1 MSKFEKLRKLRV
13 AEPCSEN
20 WNEMFGND
28 RVRFCSHCA
37 KSVNDISAM
46 SPKDALRLVRRS
58 RGNICVRYVENPLTK
73 EPVIGGRLY
82 QIARRAPALAA
93 GVVGATL
100 SLSAMSYAQ
109 GQPRTSRTNSPQSTE
124 PAIAVNIDKEM
135 PSGSGTAV
143 IWGTVTDPSGAVI
156 PGATVILLDADGNEV
171 RSLRSGY
178 DGTYR
183 FEGVPAGKYSI
194 RSNAEGFTTA
204 LIMNVELEEGSERM
218 QPLQLEIGEWVV
230 MGVVAMTTTTVTIES
245 ELARAVDDE
254 DLELVG
260 DLLARGVFADEQE
273 SDGSTALFVAVRN
286 GNTEIARRLILFGAN
301 ADHRNETGENVLF
314 RIDGDTP
321 EELFNLLIENRA
333 DVNAA
338 NRTGRTP
345 LLRAAEDLD
354 ADVVRLLL
362 TAGADVRAKDEN
374 GWTALMHAAFDD
386 DLEKVRMLV
395 EAGSDIHV
403 RDKEGENVL
412 DQVADEKVEA
422 YLISLGATRTMP
434 NRFNKEEEEN
444 EEDGEDN

>member
-28 RVRFCSHCA
+28 RVRFCGHCA

-46 SPKDALRLVRRS
+46 SPKEALRLVKRS
-58 RGNICVRYVENPLTK
+58 RGNICIRYIEHPVTK
-73 EPVIGGRLY
+73 EPVIAGRLY

-109 GQPRTSRTNSPQSTE
+109 GGTRTTPQQTDT
-124 PAIAVNIDKEM
+124 AIAINIDKEL
-135 PSGSGTAV
+135 PAGTGTAV
-143 IWGTVTDPSGAVI
+143 IWGTVTDPAGAVI
-156 PGATVILLDADGNEV
+156 PGASVRLLDGEGDEIKAV
-171 RSLRSGY
+171 LSGY

-183 FEGVPAGKYSI
+183 FEALPDGTYSI
-194 RSNAEGFTTA
+194 EARSDGFMA
-204 LIMNVELEEGSERM
+204 LQMNNIVIGTGTERI
-218 QPLQLEIGEWVV
+218 QPLTLSIQQFVLTGAVAISSEVEIE
-230 MGVVAMTTTTVTIES
+230 IEN
-245 ELARAVDDE
+245 ELARAVDDD

-273 SDGSTALFVAVRN
+273 SDGSTPLFIAVRT
-286 GNTEIARRLILFGAN
+286 GNTGIVRRLILFGAN
-301 ADHRNETGENVLF
+301 ADHRNENGENVLF
-314 RIDGDTP
+314 RIDDDTP
-321 EELFNLLIENRA
+321 PELIKLLLENRA

-338 NRTGRTP
+338 NRSGRTP

-354 ADVVRLLL
+354 ADAVKLLL
-362 TAGADVRAKDEN
+362 DAGADVRAKDDN

-395 EAGSDIHV
+395 EAGSDIHII
-403 RDKEGENVL
+403 DKEGENLL
-412 DQVADEKVEA
+412 DQVADEAVEA
-422 YLISLGATRTMP
+422 YLISLGATRSMP
-434 NRFNKEEEEN
+434 NRFAKEDEEADD
-444 EEDGEDN
+444 DGEDN

>member
-46 SPKDALRLVRRS
+46 SPKEALRLVKRS
-58 RGNICVRYVENPLTK
+58 RGNICVRYVEHPLTK

-100 SLSAMSYAQ
+100 GLSAMTYAQ
-109 GQPRTSRTNSPQSTE
+109 GGTRTAPQQTDS
-124 PAIAVNIDKEM
+124 AIAVNIDTEM

-143 IWGTVTDPSGAVI
+143 IWGTVTDPSGAVV
-156 PGATVILLDADGNEV
+156 PNALVRLTDAGDEEVKSVLSDRDGM
-171 RSLRSGY
+171 
-178 DGTYR
+178 YR
-183 FEGVPAGKYSI
+183 FEGLAAGNYSI
-194 RSNAEGFTTA
+194 SSLASGFAAFQITN
-204 LIMNVELEEGSERM
+204 LELTDGSERI
-218 QPLQLEIGEWVV
+218 QSLTLEIGE
-230 MGVVAMTTTTVTIES
+230 VAVTVGALALVEEVEPES
-245 ELARAVDDE
+245 ELAKAVDEE
-254 DLELVG
+254 DIELVG
-260 DLLARGVFADEQE
+260 DLLARGAFADEQE
-273 SDGSTALFVAVRN
+273 SDGSTPLFIAVRR
-286 GNTEIARRLILFGAN
+286 GNTELVRRLILFGAN
-301 ADHRNETGENVLF
+301 ADHRNENGENVLF
-314 RIDGDTP
+314 RIDDDTP
-321 EELFNLLIENRA
+321 EDLIKLLIENRA

-362 TAGADVRAKDEN
+362 AAGADVRAKDEN

-386 DLEKVRMLV
+386 DLEKVLMLV
-395 EAGSDIHV
+395 EAGSDIHL
-403 RDKEGENVL
+403 RDKEGENVI

-422 YLISLGATRTMP
+422 YLVSRGATRSMP

-444 EEDGEDN
+444 EESEDN

>member
-1 MSKFEKLRKLRV
+1 M
-13 AEPCSEN
+13 
-20 WNEMFGND
+20 
-28 RVRFCSHCA
+28 
-37 KSVNDISAM
+37 
-46 SPKDALRLVRRS
+46 
-58 RGNICVRYVENPLTK
+58 
-73 EPVIGGRLY
+73 
-82 QIARRAPALAA
+82 
-93 GVVGATL
+93 
-100 SLSAMSYAQ
+100 
-109 GQPRTSRTNSPQSTE
+109 
-124 PAIAVNIDKEM
+124 
-135 PSGSGTAV
+135 
-143 IWGTVTDPSGAVI
+143 
-156 PGATVILLDADGNEV
+156 ILLDADGNEV

-286 GNTEIARRLILFGAN
+286 GNTEIARRLIIFGAN

-362 TAGADVRAKDEN
+362 AAGADVRAKDEN

-412 DQVADEKVEA
+412 YQVADEKVEA

-434 NRFNKEEEEN
+434 NRFDKEEEEN
-444 EEDGEDN
+444 EEESEDN

>member
-46 SPKDALRLVRRS
+46 SPKEALRLVKRT
-58 RGNICVRYVENPLTK
+58 RGNICIRYIEHPVTK

-100 SLSAMSYAQ
+100 GLSAMTYAQ
-109 GQPRTSRTNSPQSTE
+109 GGTRTAPQQTDS
-124 PAIAVNIDKEM
+124 AIAVNIDKEM

-143 IWGTVTDPSGAVI
+143 IWGTVTDPEGAVV
-156 PGATVILLDADGNEV
+156 PGATVRLLDAEKNEIKT
-171 RSLRSGY
+171 STSGY

-183 FEGVPAGKYSI
+183 FEGLPDGTYSI
-194 RSNAEGFTTA
+194 EARSDGFMA
-204 LIMNVELEEGSERM
+204 LQMNSIVIGAGSERI
-218 QPLQLEIGEWVV
+218 QPLTLSIQQFVISGAVAISSEVEID
-230 MGVVAMTTTTVTIES
+230 IES

-254 DLELVG
+254 DIELVG
-260 DLLARGVFADEQE
+260 DLLARGVFPDEQGP
-273 SDGSTALFVAVRN
+273 DGSTALFIAVRN
-286 GNTEIARRLILFGAN
+286 GHTEIARRLILFGAN
-301 ADHRNETGENVLF
+301 ADHRNENGENVLF
-314 RIDGDTP
+314 RIDDDTP
-321 EELFNLLIENRA
+321 EDLIKLLLENRA

-338 NRTGRTP
+338 NRNGRTP

-354 ADVVRLLL
+354 ADVVELLL
-362 TAGADVRAKDEN
+362 EAGADVRAKDEN
-374 GWTALMHAAFDD
+374 GWSALMHAAFDD

-395 EAGSDIHV
+395 EAGSDIHL

-422 YLISLGATRTMP
+422 YLISRGATRSMP

-444 EEDGEDN
+444 EESEDN

>member
-28 RVRFCSHCA
+28 RVRYCCHCA

-46 SPKDALRLVRRS
+46 SPKEALRLVKRS
-58 RGNICVRYVENPLTK
+58 RGNICIRYIEHPVTK
-73 EPVIGGRLY
+73 EPVIAGRLY

-100 SLSAMSYAQ
+100 GLSAMTYAQ
-109 GQPRTSRTNSPQSTE
+109 GGTRTAPQQTDS
-124 PAIAVNIDKEM
+124 AIAVNIDKEM

-143 IWGTVTDPSGAVI
+143 IWGTVTDPNGAVI
-156 PGATVILLDADGNEV
+156 PGASVRLLDGDGDEV
-171 RSLRSGY
+171 KSVLSGY

-183 FEGVPAGKYSI
+183 FEGLPAGKYSI
-194 RSNAEGFTTA
+194 ASTSDGFTT
-204 LIMNVELEEGSERM
+204 LQIENVELSEGAERM
-218 QPLQLEIGEWVV
+218 QPLELEIGELVV
-230 MGVVAMTTTTVTIES
+230 MGSMLLATIPIES

-260 DLLARGVFADEQE
+260 DLLARGSFADEQE

-286 GNTEIARRLILFGAN
+286 GNTEIVRRLILFGAN
-301 ADHRNETGENVLF
+301 ADHRNENGENVLF
-314 RIDGDTP
+314 RIDDDTP
-321 EELFNLLIENRA
+321 PELIKLMLEIRA
-333 DVNAA
+333 DVNAT
-338 NRTGRTP
+338 NRSGRTP

-354 ADVVRLLL
+354 ADVVKLLL
-362 TAGADVRAKDEN
+362 EAGADIRAKDDN

-395 EAGSDIHV
+395 EAGSDIHL

-422 YLISLGATRTMP
+422 YLISLGATRSMP

-444 EEDGEDN
+444 EESEDN

>member
-46 SPKDALRLVRRS
+46 SPKEALKLVNRS
-58 RGNICVRYVENPLTK
+58 RGNICIRYVENPLTK

-82 QIARRAPALAA
+82 QIARRAPAIAA

-100 SLSAMSYAQ
+100 GLSAMSYAQ
-109 GQPRTSRTNSPQSTE
+109 GGTRTARTNTPQQTE
-124 PAIAVNIDKEM
+124 TAIAINLDKEI
-135 PSGSGTAV
+135 PSGTGTAV
-143 IWGTVTDPSGAVI
+143 IWGTVTDPAGAVI
-156 PGATVILLDADGNEV
+156 PGASVRLLDGEGDEIKAV
-171 RSLRSGY
+171 LSGY

-183 FEGVPAGKYSI
+183 FEGLPAGKYSM
-194 RSNAEGFTTA
+194 RSTAEGFVSTE
-204 LIMNVELEEGSERM
+204 IISIELEEGVERL
-218 QPLQLEIGEWVV
+218 QPLSLEIGELVV
-230 MGVVAMTTTTVTIES
+230 MGSMLLATVPIES
-245 ELARAVDDE
+245 ELARAVDDDE
-254 DLELVG
+254 LELVG
-260 DLLARGVFADEQE
+260 DLLAQGTFADEQE
-273 SDGSTALFVAVRN
+273 PDGSTALFIAVRN

-301 ADHRNETGENVLF
+301 ADHRNENGENVLF

-321 EELFNLLIENRA
+321 EELFKLLIENRA

-362 TAGADVRAKDEN
+362 AAGADVRAKDQN

-395 EAGSDIHV
+395 EAGSDIHI
-403 RDKEGENVL
+403 RDKEGENVI

-422 YLISLGATRTMP
+422 YLISLGATRSMP
-434 NRFNKEEEEN
+434 NRFDKEEEEN
-444 EEDGEDN
+444 EEEREDN

>member
-46 SPKDALRLVRRS
+46 SPKEALRLVKRS
-58 RGNICVRYVENPLTK
+58 RGNICVRYVEHPLTK

-100 SLSAMSYAQ
+100 GLSAMTYAQ
-109 GQPRTSRTNSPQSTE
+109 GGTRTAPQQTDS
-124 PAIAVNIDKEM
+124 AIAVNIDKEM

-143 IWGTVTDPSGAVI
+143 IWGTVTDSSGAVI
-156 PGATVILLDADGNEV
+156 PGARVILLGPDENEV
-171 RSLRSGY
+171 KSLLSGY

-183 FEGVPAGKYSI
+183 FEGIPAGKYSI
-194 RSNAEGFTTA
+194 RSTAEGFATA
-204 LIMNVELEEGSERM
+204 LITNVELDEGSERM
-218 QPLQLEIGEWVV
+218 QPLELQVGELVV
-230 MGVVAMTTTTVTIES
+230 MGSVAMTTTIVTIES

-254 DLELVG
+254 DIELVG
-260 DLLARGVFADEQE
+260 DLLARGVFPDEQGP
-273 SDGSTALFVAVRN
+273 DGSTALFIAVRN
-286 GNTEIARRLILFGAN
+286 GHTEIARRLILFGAN
-301 ADHRNETGENVLF
+301 ADHRNENGENVLF
-314 RIDGDTP
+314 RIDDDTP
-321 EELFNLLIENRA
+321 EDLIKLLLENRA

-362 TAGADVRAKDEN
+362 AAGADVRAKDEN

-395 EAGSDIHV
+395 EAGSDIHL

-422 YLISLGATRTMP
+422 YLISRGATRSMP

-444 EEDGEDN
+444 EESEDN

>member
-20 WNEMFGND
+20 WNEMFGNE

-37 KSVNDISAM
+37 KSVNDLSAM
-46 SPKDALRLVRRS
+46 SPKGALRLVKRS
-58 RGNICVRYVENPLTK
+58 RGNICVRYVEHPLTK
-73 EPVIGGRLY
+73 EPVIDGRLY
-82 QIARRAPALAA
+82 KIARRAPALAA

-109 GQPRTSRTNSPQSTE
+109 GGTRTTPQQTDT
-124 PAIAVNIDKEM
+124 AIAVNIDKEM

-143 IWGTVTDPSGAVI
+143 IWGTVTDSSGTVI
-156 PGATVILLDADGNEV
+156 PGARVILLGPDESEIK
-171 RSLRSGY
+171 SLLSGY

-183 FEGVPAGKYSI
+183 FEGIPAGKYTI
-194 RSNAEGFTTA
+194 RSTAEGFATA
-204 LIMNVELEEGSERM
+204 LITNVELEEGSERM
-218 QPLQLEIGEWVV
+218 QPLELQVGELVV
-230 MGVVAMTTTTVTIES
+230 MGAVAMTTTVVTIES

-260 DLLARGVFADEQE
+260 DLLARGAFADEQGP
-273 SDGSTALFVAVRN
+273 DGSTALFIAVRS
-286 GNTEIARRLILFGAN
+286 GNTEIVRRLILFGAN
-301 ADHRNETGENVLF
+301 ADHRNENGENVLF
-314 RIDGDTP
+314 RVDDDTP
-321 EELFNLLIENRA
+321 AELIKLLLENRA

-345 LLRAAEDLD
+345 LLRAVEDLE
-354 ADVVRLLL
+354 ADIVKLMLE
-362 TAGADVRAKDEN
+362 AGADVRAKDEN

-395 EAGSDIHV
+395 EAGSDIHL

-422 YLISLGATRTMP
+422 YLISLGATRSMP

-444 EEDGEDN
+444 EESEDN

>member
-46 SPKDALRLVRRS
+46 SPKEALRLVKRS
-58 RGNICVRYVENPLTK
+58 RGNICVRYVEHPLTK
-73 EPVIGGRLY
+73 EPVIGGRLS

-100 SLSAMSYAQ
+100 SLSAMTYAQ
-109 GQPRTSRTNSPQSTE
+109 GQPRTSRTNSPQTDS
-124 PAIAVNIDKEM
+124 AIAVSIDKEM
-135 PSGSGTAV
+135 PAGNVTAV
-143 IWGTVTDPSGAVI
+143 IWGTVTDPNGVVI
-156 PGATVILLDADGNEV
+156 PGASVRLFDGEANEI
-171 RSLRSGY
+171 RTALSGY

-183 FEGVPAGKYSI
+183 FEGLPAGKYSI
-194 RSNAEGFTTA
+194 ASTANGFTS
-204 LIMNVELEEGSERM
+204 LQIENVELSEGAERI
-218 QPLQLEIGEWVV
+218 QPLELGIGELVV
-230 MGVVAMTTTTVTIES
+230 VGSMLLATVTIEG

-260 DLLARGVFADEQE
+260 DLLARGAFADEQE
-273 SDGSTALFVAVRN
+273 PDGSTPLFLAVRN
-286 GNTEIARRLILFGAN
+286 GHTEIARRLILFGAN
-301 ADHRNETGENVLF
+301 ADHRNENGENVLF
-314 RIDGDTP
+314 RIDDDTP
-321 EELFNLLIENRA
+321 PELIKLLLENRA

-338 NRTGRTP
+338 NRSGRTP
-345 LLRAAEDLD
+345 LMRAAEDLD

-362 TAGADVRAKDEN
+362 AAGADVRAKDEN

-386 DLEKVRMLV
+386 DLEKVQMLV
-395 EAGSDIHV
+395 EAGSDIHL

-412 DQVADEKVEA
+412 DQVADEAVEA
-422 YLISLGATRTMP
+422 YLVSLGATRSMP
-434 NRFNKEEEEN
+434 NRFDKEEEED
-444 EEDGEDN
+444 EEESEDS